1 MKCLVLLVSALIA
14 VAVAQRQQ
22 LQQQQQQKQDDSK
35 YRNIQNIAQE
45 NVVEHDGSF
54 TYGFENTDGTKASQ
68 NGQLRYVDQ
77 KNAGEAVQGGYSY
90 TVSWTR
96 SLGRASKNISLKSDH
111 KVKKLFI
118 DNKL

>member
-1 MKCLVLLVSALIA
+1 MKCLVLLVSAFIA
-14 VAVAQRQQ
+14 AAVAQRQQ
-22 LQQQQQQKQDDSK
+22 IQQQQQQQDDSK

-54 TYGFENTDGTKASQ
+54 SYGFENTDGTKASQ
-68 NGQLRYVDQ
+68 TGQLKYVDQ

-90 TVSWTR
+90 TVSSTR
-96 SLGRASKNISLKSDH
+96 SFG
-111 KVKKLFI
+111 KVTKGKCWEMFI

>member
-1 MKCLVLLVSALIA
+1 MKCLVLLVSAFIA

-22 LQQQQQQKQDDSK
+22 LQQQQQQQDDSK

-68 NGQLRYVDQ
+68 NGQLKYVDQ

-90 TVSWTR
+90 TVS
-96 SLGRASKNISLKSDH
+96 
-111 KVKKLFI
+111 
-118 DNKL
+118 